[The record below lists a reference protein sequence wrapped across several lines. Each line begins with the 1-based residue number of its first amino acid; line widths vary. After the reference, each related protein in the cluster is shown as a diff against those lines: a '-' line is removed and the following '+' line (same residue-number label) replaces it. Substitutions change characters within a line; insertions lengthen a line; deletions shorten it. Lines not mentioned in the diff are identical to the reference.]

1 MLGKMGY
8 KITRKII
15 EYVRDLKI
23 SNLVNEIRKRVESCG
38 NDLSS
43 TILLI
48 FTLAHLNL
56 GSVIH
61 QPIDNLLIML
71 YRVYMCPLA
80 YFMFLQRL
88 EKPFEF
94 MLNCFRSNC
103 NRALPTQMMTM
114 AWMAIMVKKIKAIAL
129 NCIKELRRV
138 IHLKMRSIAIFI

>member
-80 YFMFLQRL
+80 YFMFL
-88 EKPFEF
+88 
-94 MLNCFRSNC
+94 
-103 NRALPTQMMTM
+103 
-114 AWMAIMVKKIKAIAL
+114 
-129 NCIKELRRV
+129 
-138 IHLKMRSIAIFI
+138 